1 MDKNSYLSNADPA
14 ALDSIYQQY
23 LQDPASVDPGWARFF
38 EGFEFA
44 RTRHE
49 VLPRVNPGTGA
60 GSGALD
66 KEFKVIELINAYRQR
81 GHLFTRTNP
90 VRERRKYSPPLDLPT
105 YGLSESDLDTV
116 FAAGNE
122 VGLGAAK
129 LRDIIALLDQT
140 YCQSIGVEFRY
151 IRNPE
156 KVKWLQERME
166 GVRNT
171 PHFSLDEKKDILGKL
186 NEAVVF
192 EKFLGKKFIGAKRF
206 SIEGAEALIPAL
218 DTVIEHGAGL
228 GITEY
233 VIGMAHRGRLNVLAN
248 TLRKS
253 YDKIFSEFEG
263 KDYEDALVEGDVKY
277 HMGYSS
283 VLKTNTG
290 KEVRLTLAPNP
301 SHLESVGPV
310 MEGISRAIIEHDD
323 KFKMGITAP
332 IIIHGDAAVAGQ
344 GVVYEVAQMAGL
356 KAYEVGGTIHI
367 VVNNQVGFTTNYVD
381 ARTSTYCTD
390 VAKVTQCP
398 VFHVNGDDAEAVA
411 YTMKLA
417 MDYRQKYG
425 ADIWV
430 DILCYRKH
438 GHNEGDEPKFT
449 QPVLYKAIAAHP
461 DPREIYTQKLIDSG
475 VEGARELAKE
485 MEVSFSAM
493 LDERLSQAKQ
503 ERVGQIT
510 NFMAERWK
518 GFRRATVSDLV
529 ASPNTG
535 VKKETLKMIGE
546 KLTTGHPDGKK
557 FFSKLEKILNDRRK
571 MMADEVLDWGLAE
584 LLAYG
589 SLLIEGHPVRFTG
602 QDVERGTFSHRHAVV
617 KVEDSDEEFIHLK
630 HIQDGQA
637 LLQIYNSLLSEY
649 AVLGFEYGYA
659 LTNPNTLTIW
669 EAQFG
674 DFVNGAQIILDQ
686 YLCCA
691 EEKWNTQNGL
701 VLLLPHGY
709 EGQGAEHSSARME
722 RFLQSCADENMLVV
736 NCTTPANFFHA
747 LRRQMKWDF
756 RKPMVVFSPKSL
768 LRHPRCTSPLD
779 EFVNG
784 RFQPFFDDAKADP
797 KQVRT
802 VILTQGKVH
811 YDLAEHRDS
820 NGITDTALLRIE
832 QLHPLP
838 IDAMKAALKRYTK
851 AERFVWVQE
860 EPHNMGAWT
869 HILMHAQ
876 DALGVTLECI
886 SRPASG
892 APATGSSK
900 RSANQQVAII
910 EQAFGAGAPNG
921 EKTTTNKKARA

>member
-1 MDKNSYLSNADPA
+1 MDKYSYLSNVDSAW
-14 ALDSIYQQY
+14 LDDLHQQY
-23 LQDPASVDPGWARFF
+23 QKDPASVETGWARFF

-44 RTRHE
+44 KSLE
-49 VLPRVNPGTGA
+49 GDAPLSASSAAPAPG
-60 GSGALD
+60 SNERFE
-66 KEFKVIELINAYRQR
+66 KEFRVLELINAYRTR

-90 VRERRKYSPPLDLPT
+90 VRDRRKYSPTLDLVNH
-105 YGLSESDLDTV
+105 GLSDADLDTV
-116 FAAGNE
+116 FSAGNE
-122 VGLGAAK
+122 VGLGPVK
-129 LRDIIALLDQT
+129 LREILALLEQT
-140 YCQSIGVEFRY
+140 YCQSVGVEFKF
-151 IRNPE
+151 IRDPE
-156 KVKWLQERME
+156 KLKWMQERME
-166 GVRNT
+166 GSRNT
-171 PHFSLDEKKDILGKL
+171 PSFSLDQKKEILEKL

-218 DTVIEHGAGL
+218 DTVIEHGAEL

-253 YDKIFSEFEG
+253 YDQIFSEFDG

-283 VLKTNTG
+283 LVKTNTG

-301 SHLESVGPV
+301 SHLETVGPI
-310 MEGISRAIIEHDD
+310 MQGISRAIIEHDD
-323 KFKMGITAP
+323 NFAKGITAP
-332 IIIHGDAAVAGQ
+332 ILIHGDAAVAAQ
-344 GVVYEVAQMAGL
+344 GVVYEVVQMAGL

-367 VVNNQVGFTTNYVD
+367 VVNNQIGFTTNYID

-390 VAKVTQCP
+390 VAKTTLCP

-411 YTMKLA
+411 YTVKLA
-417 MDYRQKYG
+417 MDFRQKYG
-425 ADIWV
+425 QDVWV

-449 QPVLYKAIAAHP
+449 QPLLYKAIAAHP

-475 VEGARELAKE
+475 VEGAREMAQE
-485 MEVSFSAM
+485 MERSFTEM
-493 LDERLSQAKQ
+493 LDARLTEAKQ
-503 ERVGQIT
+503 QRVGKIT
-510 NFMAERWK
+510 NFLEERWK
-518 GFRRATVSDLV
+518 GFERAEEGDF
-529 ASPNTG
+529 AKSPTTG
-535 VKKETLKMIGE
+535 VKMETLKLIGE
-546 KLTTGHPDGKK
+546 KLSAIPEGKK
-557 FFSKLEKILNDRRK
+557 FFSKLEKILGDRKR
-571 MMADEVLDWGLAE
+571 MMAEETLDWSMCE

-589 SLLIEGHPVRFTG
+589 SLLVEGHPVRFTG

-617 KVEDSDEEFIHLK
+617 RMEDSEEEFIHLK
-630 HIQDGQA
+630 HIQEGQA

-659 LTNPNTLTIW
+659 LTNPQTLTIW

-691 EEKWNTQNGL
+691 EEKWNTQNGI

-722 RFLQSCADENMLVV
+722 RFLQSCADGNMVVV

-747 LRRQMKWDF
+747 LRRQLAWNF
-756 RKPMVVFSPKSL
+756 RKPMVVFTPKSL
-768 LRHPRCTSPLD
+768 LRHPKCVSKLD
-779 EFVNG
+779 DLANG
-784 RFQPFFDDAKADP
+784 GFQELIDDAGADP
-797 KQVRT
+797 KDVKT
-802 VILTQGKVH
+802 VIFTQGKIH
-811 YDLAEHRDS
+811 YELAEHREK
-820 NGITDTALLRIE
+820 NAITDTALVRIE

-838 IDAMKAALKRYTK
+838 ADQMRAVIKKYAKADRYL
-851 AERFVWVQE
+851 WVQE
-860 EPHNMGAWT
+860 EPLNMGAWSYMA
-869 HILMHAQ
+869 MHFNDVKWEVIA
-876 DALGVTLECI
+876 
-886 SRPASG
+886 RPASG

-900 RSANQQVAII
+900 RSANQQIAII
-910 EQAFGAGAPNG
+910 EKAFSKSTSNT
-921 EKTTTNKKARA
+921 KVKA

>member
-1 MDKNSYLSNADPA
+1 M
-14 ALDSIYQQY
+14 
-23 LQDPASVDPGWARFF
+23 
-38 EGFEFA
+38 
-44 RTRHE
+44 
-49 VLPRVNPGTGA
+49 
-60 GSGALD
+60 
-66 KEFKVIELINAYRQR
+66 
-81 GHLFTRTNP
+81 
-90 VRERRKYSPPLDLPT
+90 
-105 YGLSESDLDTV
+105 

-122 VGLGAAK
+122 VGLGPAK

-156 KVKWLQERME
+156 KVKWLQQRME
-166 GVRNT
+166 GTRNT
-171 PHFSLDEKKDILGKL
+171 PDFTIDQKKEILEKL

-218 DTVIEHGAGL
+218 DTVIEHGAEQ

-253 YDKIFSEFEG
+253 YDQIFSEFEG

-283 VLKTNTG
+283 MLKTNTG

-310 MEGISRAIIEHDD
+310 MQGISRAIIEHDD
-323 KFKMGITAP
+323 KFQKGITAP

-367 VVNNQVGFTTNYVD
+367 VVNNQVGFTTNYID

-461 DPREIYTQKLIDSG
+461 DPRAIYAQKLIDSG
-475 VEGARELAKE
+475 VEGAKELAAE
-485 MEVSFSAM
+485 MERSFTAM
-493 LDERLSQAKQ
+493 LDERLNEAKQ
-503 ERVGQIT
+503 QRVGKIT

-518 GFRRATVSDLV
+518 GFRRATVADLLS
-529 ASPNTG
+529 APPTG

-546 KLTTGHPDGKK
+546 KLTVLHPNERK
-557 FFSKLEKILNDRRK
+557 FFSKLEKILNDRKK
-571 MMADEVLDWGLAE
+571 MMDDGVLDWGLAE

-589 SLLIEGHPVRFTG
+589 SLLVEGKPVRFTG

-617 KVEDSDEEFIHLK
+617 KVEDSEEEFIHLK
-630 HIQDGQA
+630 NIQEGQA

-701 VLLLPHGY
+701 VVLLPHGY

-736 NCTTPANFFHA
+736 NCTTPANFFHV
-747 LRRQMKWDF
+747 LRRQLAWDF
-756 RKPMVVFSPKSL
+756 RKPLVVFTPKSL
-768 LRHPRCTSPLD
+768 LRHPKCVSTLD
-779 EFVNG
+779 ELAKG
-784 RFQPFFDDAKADP
+784 RFQPFIEDAVADP

-802 VILTQGKVH
+802 VVLTQGKVH
-811 YDLAEHRDS
+811 YDLIEHREA
-820 NGITDTALLRIE
+820 NGITDTALLRVE

-838 IDAMKAALKRYTK
+838 IDAIKAAVKKYTK
-851 AERFVWVQE
+851 AERFLWVQE
-860 EPHNMGAWT
+860 EPRNMGAWT
-869 HILMHAQ
+869 HILTHLQPELDVKLA
-876 DALGVTLECI
+876 CI

-900 RSANQQVAII
+900 RSANQQLAII
-910 EQAFGAGAPNG
+910 EQTFAGSTPSG
-921 EKTTTNKKARA
+921 EKASANKKARA